1 MLLKLSSAP
10 SVIEEDIIHTIER
23 FVILMYDRT
32 STCHDIDKARRKI
45 FAKKNN
51 VKHIPSTRAA
61 LEQHVKR
68 ATYQGGYVWGQL
80 LLASPPL
87 PLPTSWGW
95 IKTTE
100 HLYCITILNHS
111 SLVLAIFATILECV
125 IAKYLVVFPNFT
137 PLSLNVHRHVVNYH
151 NLRKV

>member
-1 MLLKLSSAP
+1 MFHALTGCDTVSSFVGHSKKTAWTTSNALPELTDVLLKLSSAP

-51 VKHIPSTRAA
+51 VKHIPPTRAA

-68 ATYQGGYVWGQL
+68 AT
-80 LLASPPL
+80 
-87 PLPTSWGW
+87 
-95 IKTTE
+95 
-100 HLYCITILNHS
+100 
-111 SLVLAIFATILECV
+111 
-125 IAKYLVVFPNFT
+125 
-137 PLSLNVHRHVVNYH
+137 
-151 NLRKV
+151 